1 MRLTD
6 EMKSEIKMISYRT
19 TFLNDTFLADA
30 PHATFSI
37 HVASLKEQHGG
48 ELESYKVKLENFYL
62 ETDVKEK
69 PFKYHFISLSLL
81 VFFISFLSMSGHHSR
96 SIIDRLFYRR
106 KKYSYWI
113 YFGIWKG
120 C

>member
-6 EMKSEIKMISYRT
+6 ELKSELLMISYRT
-19 TFLNDTFLADA
+19 SFLNDKFLADA
-30 PHATFSI
+30 PHATYSI

-69 PFKYHFISLSLL
+69 PSKYHFMSSQLIHIIVVDLSL
-81 VFFISFLSMSGHHSR
+81 IG
-96 SIIDRLFYRR
+96 Y
-106 KKYSYWI
+106 
-113 YFGIWKG
+113 
-120 C
+120 